1 MLNKEPERWYD
12 WIGWKLRQEDKKEKP
27 IEEQVVGISAG
38 AGGRNIS
45 EEFNIP
51 KPTNSVTI
59 DMRDVVRHLNR
70 IEAKIDLLLSKSDG
84 GLK

>member
-1 MLNKEPERWYD
+1 MDKEPQRYYD
-12 WIGWKLRQEDKKEKP
+12 WMLWKLKKEKKKEKP
-27 IEEQVVGISAG
+27 IEDRIVGISAG

-51 KPTNSVTI
+51 KRMSNATTV
-59 DMRDVVRHLNR
+59 DFRDVVRHLNR
-70 IEAKIDLLLSKSDG
+70 IEEKLDLLLIKKDG

>member
-1 MLNKEPERWYD
+1 MDKEPERYYD
-12 WIGWKLRQEDKKEKP
+12 WMLWKLRKEKKKEKP
-27 IEEQVVGISAG
+27 IEERIVGISAG

-45 EEFNIP
+45 EEFGIP
-51 KPTNSVTI
+51 KSNSTTI

>member
-1 MLNKEPERWYD
+1 MEKEPDRYYD
-12 WIGWKLRQEDKKEKP
+12 WMLWKLKKEKKKEKP
-27 IEEQVVGISAG
+27 IEDRVVGISAG

-45 EEFNIP
+45 EEFGIP
-51 KPTNSVTI
+51 KSNSITI

>member
-1 MLNKEPERWYD
+1 MEKEPDRYYD
-12 WIGWKLRQEDKKEKP
+12 WMLWKLKKEKRKEKP
-27 IEEQVVGISAG
+27 IEDRVVGISAG

-45 EEFNIP
+45 EEFGIP
-51 KPTNSVTI
+51 KSNSITI

>member
-1 MLNKEPERWYD
+1 MDKEPDRYYD
-12 WIGWKLRQEDKKEKP
+12 WMLWKLRKEKKKEKP
-27 IEEQVVGISAG
+27 IEDRIVGISAG

-45 EEFNIP
+45 EEFGIP
-51 KPTNSVTI
+51 KSNSTTI

>member
-1 MLNKEPERWYD
+1 MEKEPDRYYD
-12 WIGWKLRQEDKKEKP
+12 WMLWKLRKEKKKEKP
-27 IEEQVVGISAG
+27 IEERIVGISAG

-45 EEFNIP
+45 EEFGIP
-51 KPTNSVTI
+51 KSNSTTI

>member
-1 MLNKEPERWYD
+1 MDKEPERYYD
-12 WIGWKLRQEDKKEKP
+12 WMLWKLRKEKKKEKP
-27 IEEQVVGISAG
+27 IEEQIVGISAG

-45 EEFNIP
+45 EEFGIRP
-51 KPTNSVTI
+51 KSNATTI

>member
-1 MLNKEPERWYD
+1 M
-12 WIGWKLRQEDKKEKP
+12 
-27 IEEQVVGISAG
+27 GISAG

-45 EEFNIP
+45 EEFNMP
-51 KPTNSVTI
+51 KTKLMSTSTEE
-59 DMRDVVRHLNR
+59 VVRHLNR

>member
-1 MLNKEPERWYD
+1 MEKEPDRYYD
-12 WIGWKLRQEDKKEKP
+12 WMLWKLKKEKKKEKP
-27 IEEQVVGISAG
+27 IEDRVVGISAG

-45 EEFNIP
+45 EEFGIP
-51 KPTNSVTI
+51 KSNSVTI

>member
-1 MLNKEPERWYD
+1 MENEPDRYYD
-12 WIGWKLRQEDKKEKP
+12 WMLWKLRKEKKKEKP
-27 IEEQVVGISAG
+27 IEDRVVGISAG

-45 EEFNIP
+45 EEFGIP
-51 KPTNSVTI
+51 KSNSTTI

>member
-1 MLNKEPERWYD
+1 MDKEPQRYYD
-12 WIGWKLRQEDKKEKP
+12 WMLWKLKKEKKKEKP
-27 IEEQVVGISAG
+27 IEDRIVGISAG

-45 EEFNIP
+45 EEFGIP
-51 KPTNSVTI
+51 KSNSTTI

>member
-1 MLNKEPERWYD
+1 MDKEPERYYD
-12 WIGWKLRQEDKKEKP
+12 WMLWKLKKEKKKEKP
-27 IEEQVVGISAG
+27 IEEQIVGISAG

-51 KPTNSVTI
+51 KSKSNAVTV
-59 DMRDVVRHLNR
+59 DLRDVVRHLNR
-70 IEAKIDLLLSKSDG
+70 IEAKVDLLLSKSDG

>member
-1 MLNKEPERWYD
+1 MDKEPERYYD
-12 WIGWKLRQEDKKEKP
+12 WMLWKLKKEKKKEQP
-27 IEEQVVGISAG
+27 IEERIVGISSG

-45 EEFNIP
+45 EEFGIP
-51 KPTNSVTI
+51 KSNSTTI

>member
-1 MLNKEPERWYD
+1 MDKEPERYYD
-12 WIGWKLRQEDKKEKP
+12 WMLWKLRKEKKKEKP
-27 IEEQVVGISAG
+27 IEDRIVGISAG

-45 EEFNIP
+45 EEFGIP
-51 KPTNSVTI
+51 KSNSTII

>member
-1 MLNKEPERWYD
+1 MDKEPERYYD
-12 WIGWKLRQEDKKEKP
+12 WMLWKLKKEKKKEQP
-27 IEEQVVGISAG
+27 IEERIVGISAG

-45 EEFNIP
+45 EEFGIP
-51 KPTNSVTI
+51 KSNSTTI

>member
-1 MLNKEPERWYD
+1 MDKEPQRYYD
-12 WIGWKLRQEDKKEKP
+12 WMLWKLKKEKKKEKP
-27 IEEQVVGISAG
+27 IEDRIVGISAG

-45 EEFNIP
+45 EEFGIP
-51 KPTNSVTI
+51 KSNSTTI

-70 IEAKIDLLLSKSDG
+70 IEEKIDLLLIKKDG

>member
-1 MLNKEPERWYD
+1 MEKEPDRYYD
-12 WIGWKLRQEDKKEKP
+12 WMLWKLKKEKKKEKP
-27 IEEQVVGISAG
+27 IEDRVVGISAG

-45 EEFNIP
+45 EEFGIP
-51 KPTNSVTI
+51 KSNSTTI

>member
-12 WIGWKLRQEDKKEKP
+12 WIGWKLRQEDEKEKP
-27 IEEQVVGISAG
+27 IEEQIVGMGAG

-45 EEFNIP
+45 EEFGIP

>member
-1 MLNKEPERWYD
+1 MDKEPNRYYD
-12 WIGWKLRQEDKKEKP
+12 WMLWKLRKEKKKEKP
-27 IEEQVVGISAG
+27 IEEQIVGISAG

-45 EEFNIP
+45 EEFNMG
-51 KPTNSVTI
+51 KPISNATTI
-59 DMRDVVRHLNR
+59 DFRDVVRHLNR

>member
-1 MLNKEPERWYD
+1 MDKEPNRYYD
-12 WIGWKLRQEDKKEKP
+12 WMLWKLRKEKKKEKP

-45 EEFNIP
+45 EEFGIP
-51 KPTNSVTI
+51 KSNSITI

>member
-1 MLNKEPERWYD
+1 MEKEPDRYYD
-12 WIGWKLRQEDKKEKP
+12 WMLWKLRKEKKKEKP
-27 IEEQVVGISAG
+27 IEDRVVGISAG

-45 EEFNIP
+45 EEFGIP
-51 KPTNSVTI
+51 KSNSTTI

-84 GLK
+84 GLN

>member
-1 MLNKEPERWYD
+1 ML
-12 WIGWKLRQEDKKEKP
+12 WKLRKEKKKEKP
-27 IEEQVVGISAG
+27 IEDQVVGISAG

-51 KPTNSVTI
+51 KTKIMSTSTEEI
-59 DMRDVVRHLNR
+59 VRHLNR
-70 IEAKIDLLLSKSDG
+70 IEAKVDLLLSKLDG

>member
-1 MLNKEPERWYD
+1 MEKEPDRYYD
-12 WIGWKLRQEDKKEKP
+12 WMLWKLRKEKKKEKP
-27 IEEQVVGISAG
+27 IEDRIVGISAG

-45 EEFNIP
+45 EEFGIP
-51 KPTNSVTI
+51 KSNSTTI

>member
-45 EEFNIP
+45 EEFGIP

>member
-1 MLNKEPERWYD
+1 MEKEPDRYYD
-12 WIGWKLRQEDKKEKP
+12 WMLWKLRKEKKKEKP
-27 IEEQVVGISAG
+27 IEDRVVGISAG

-45 EEFNIP
+45 EEFGIP
-51 KPTNSVTI
+51 KSNSTTI

-70 IEAKIDLLLSKSDG
+70 IEAKIDLLLSKLDG